1 VDTEWMIVLS
11 WVAMAV
17 RLSNDVGDGIDR
29 DPRGDL
35 SGLMSSH
42 AVRHDAQ
49 LKRLVNDEAIF
60 VGGPNAAFISHAVRP
75 KHEGRVV
82 YRTGGSDPVV
92 CL

>member
-1 VDTEWMIVLS
+1 
-11 WVAMAV
+11 
-17 RLSNDVGDGIDR
+17 
-29 DPRGDL
+29 
-35 SGLMSSH
+35 
-42 AVRHDAQ
+42 